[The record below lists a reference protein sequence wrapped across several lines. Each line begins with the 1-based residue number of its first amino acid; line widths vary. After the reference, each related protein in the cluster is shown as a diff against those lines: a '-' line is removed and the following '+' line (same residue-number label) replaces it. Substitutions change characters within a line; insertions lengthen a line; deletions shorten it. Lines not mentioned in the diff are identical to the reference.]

1 MFDFNEF
8 YQGLLTRSDYSNNYW
23 DQFPKG
29 KLMRYKEKTLP
40 LLKEN
45 IEKKHEKGLSST
57 LAILYYDGVDKDYT
71 DILLA
76 LLDQKWHILIE
87 DIVEVIGLTKDPKAI
102 NKLFEVAINVPDY
115 DEMRALA
122 KKCIYALVTINTP
135 EAIEKLMILK
145 ESDDPIISEN
155 AAFQLEHLTNQH

>member
-8 YQGLLTRSDYSNNYW
+8 YQGLLTRTDYFNDYW
-23 DQFPKG
+23 AQFPKG
-29 KLMRYKEKTLP
+29 QLMRYKEQTLS

-45 IEKKHEKGLSST
+45 VEKKYERGLSST
-57 LAILYYDGVDKDYT
+57 LAIIYSDGVDKDYT

-87 DIVEVIGLTKDPKAI
+87 DVVEVIGLTKDPKAI
-102 NKLFEVAINVPDY
+102 NKLYEVAINVPDY

-122 KKCIYALVTINTP
+122 KKCIYALVLINTP
-135 EAIEKLMILK
+135 EAIEKLRILEK
-145 ESDDPIISEN
+145 SDDPIIQEN
-155 AAFQLEHLTNQH
+155 AAFQLDHLTNQH